1 MTTARGLRLGEA
13 VLALF
18 VLGLGLF
25 VTVETALLRTG
36 PGYAAIG
43 PKLFPWLVAAG
54 LLLVGAA
61 LLYEARAGTVAHPA
75 GFDLDLPP
83 ALMVTAGL
91 VLQMILMRTAGF
103 VIASTVLFVAVARA
117 LGSRRLVLDLAV
129 GLVLCLAAYVAFT
142 WGLGLSLPAGVLAPV
157 LG

>member
-13 VLALF
+13 VLAAF
-18 VLGLGLF
+18 VLVLGVF
-25 VTVETALLRTG
+25 IAVETAMLRTG

-61 LLYEARAGTVAHPA
+61 LLYEARAGAVAHPA

-83 ALMVTAGL
+83 ALAVTAGL
-91 VLQMILMRTAGF
+91 VLQMMLIKPAGF
-103 VIASTVLFVAVARA
+103 VIASTVLFVAVTYAF
-117 LGSRRLVLDLAV
+117 GSRRLALNAAV
-129 GLVLCLAAYVAFT
+129 GLVLCTATYVAFT
-142 WGLGLSLPAGVLAPV
+142 RGLGLALPAGVLDTL

>member
-1 MTTARGLRLGEA
+1 MSTARSLRLGEA
-13 VLALF
+13 VLAVF

-25 VTVETALLRTG
+25 VAVETAMLRTG

-43 PKLFPWLVAAG
+43 PTLFPWLVAAG

-61 LLYEARAGTVAHPA
+61 LLYEARAGAVAHPA
-75 GFDLDLPP
+75 GFELDLPP

-91 VLQMILMRTAGF
+91 VLQMLLMRLAGF
-103 VIASTVLFVAVARA
+103 VIASTVLFVAVCHAF
-117 LGSRRLVLDLAV
+117 GSRRLVLNIAV
-129 GLVLCLAAYVAFT
+129 GFVLCLATYIAFQ
-142 WGLGLSLPAGVLAPV
+142 WGLGLTMPAGVLAPL

>member
-1 MTTARGLRLGEA
+1 MASVRGLRLGEA
-13 VLALF
+13 ILAVF

-25 VTVETALLRTG
+25 IAVETAALRTG

-61 LLYEARAGTVAHPA
+61 LLYEARAGAVAHPA
-75 GFDLDLPP
+75 GFELDLPP
-83 ALMVTAGL
+83 ALAVTAGL
-91 VLQMILMRTAGF
+91 VLQMVLMRPAGF
-103 VIASTVLFVAVARA
+103 VIATAVLFVAVTYAF
-117 LGSRRLVLDLAV
+117 GSRRLALNAAV
-129 GLVLCLAAYVAFT
+129 GLVLCAATYIAFT
-142 WGLGLSLPAGVLAPV
+142 HGLGLVLPAGVLGTL